1 MKPHVPPK
9 LKKLPSSKQQ
19 RMDDLLER
27 NREGVITTAEKAK
40 LQALVAEAEQ
50 LMVENAKRL
59 AAFHEQE
66 TIEAPSG
73 ATPVTV
79 WVKAV
84 PVGR

>member
-1 MKPHVPPK
+1 MKPHFPPR
-9 LKKLPSSKQQ
+9 LKKLPTTKQQ

-27 NREGVITTAEKAK
+27 NREGTITAAEKSK
-40 LQALVAEAEQ
+40 LQELVAEAEQ

-66 TIEAPSG
+66 AGVPSG

-79 WVKAV
+79 WIKPTTA
-84 PVGR
+84 GR

>member
-1 MKPHVPPK
+1 MKPHLPPK
-9 LKKLPSSKQQ
+9 LKKLPTAKQQ

-27 NREGVITTAEKAK
+27 NREGAITAAEKAK
-40 LQALVAEAEQ
+40 LQELVAEAEQ

-66 TIEAPSG
+66 AGAPSG

-79 WVKAV
+79 WIKPTPAE
-84 PVGR
+84 R

>member
-1 MKPHVPPK
+1 MKPHNPPR
-9 LKKLPSSKQQ
+9 LKKLPTAKQQ

-27 NREGVITTAEKAK
+27 NREGAITTAERAK
-40 LQALVAEAEQ
+40 LQRLVREAEQ

-59 AAFHEQE
+59 AAFHEQ
-66 TIEAPSG
+66 TTAAPSG

-84 PVGR
+84 PIGR

>member
-1 MKPHVPPK
+1 MKPHFPPK
-9 LKKLPSSKQQ
+9 LKKLPTAKQQ

-27 NREGVITTAEKAK
+27 NREGGITAAEKAK
-40 LQALVAEAEQ
+40 LQELVAEAER

-66 TIEAPSG
+66 AGSPSE

-79 WVKAV
+79 WLKPT